1 MEANIT
7 IRKLSTNDAALLSRV
22 ALKAYCDHYLHLW
35 YDGGDWYKEKSFAPQ
50 RLEKELADDNA
61 LFFLVRSSE
70 EEAGFLKLNV
80 NAALNDFSTEEA
92 LELERIYL
100 NAAAAGRGIG
110 SFLLD
115 YTFQL
120 ARSKQKKVVWLKTM
134 DSSKAAIS
142 FYKKYGFMICGT
154 HTLEFPEMKEA
165 YRGMYIMRKFL

>member
-1 MEANIT
+1 MATGI
-7 IRKLSTNDAALLSRV
+7 KKKALRHSGS
-22 ALKAYCDHYLHLW
+22 K
-35 YDGGDWYKEKSFAPQ
+35 
-50 RLEKELADDNA
+50 KELADDNA

-120 ARSKQKKVVWLKTM
+120 ARSKQKR
-134 DSSKAAIS
+134 S
-142 FYKKYGFMICGT
+142 CG
-154 HTLEFPEMKEA
+154 
-165 YRGMYIMRKFL
+165 